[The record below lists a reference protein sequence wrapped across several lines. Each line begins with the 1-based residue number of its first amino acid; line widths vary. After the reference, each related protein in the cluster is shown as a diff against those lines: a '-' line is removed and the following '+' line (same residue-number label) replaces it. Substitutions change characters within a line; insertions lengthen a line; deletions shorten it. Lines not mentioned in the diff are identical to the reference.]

1 MEGTMTG
8 PELQAALRASTVGP
22 TGHLCRIIVDVGE
35 NGVLV
40 TAIDTKGFTVRSA
53 HSGDA
58 RDLARLVEEVTR

>member
-1 MEGTMTG
+1 MTG

-22 TGHLCRIIVDVGE
+22 SGHLCRLVVDVGE
-35 NGVLV
+35 AGVLV
-40 TAIDTKGFTVRSA
+40 TAIDARGFTVRSA